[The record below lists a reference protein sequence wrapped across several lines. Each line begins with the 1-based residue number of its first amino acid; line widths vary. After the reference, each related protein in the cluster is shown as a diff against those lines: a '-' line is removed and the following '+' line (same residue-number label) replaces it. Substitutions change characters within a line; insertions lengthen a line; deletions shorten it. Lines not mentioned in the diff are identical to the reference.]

1 MIDRVAQYTDRVY
14 VTSLGDETAEG
25 GYVSMNG
32 NIVVKSGRGGVTVE
46 CSDNDT
52 LLKDTQW
59 FKENRTTPSAWLS

>member
-14 VTSLGDETAEG
+14 VTSLGDESAEG

-32 NIVVKSGRGGVTVE
+32 NIVVKSGRGGVMVE
-46 CSDNDT
+46 CSNNDT

-59 FKENRTTPSAWLS
+59 FKENRTAPSAWLS